1 MAAPL
6 SPSLLIVT
14 AREPDAQALRAIL
27 ASAGFGIRCAYSG
40 NAALRMFRDGAPDIV
55 LLDQGI
61 PEVPAAD
68 LCRALRS
75 DPDAVVS
82 ILLLCSSGSPEE
94 SGELQACV
102 DDVLALPPRSAEVLA
117 RVRMAAERNGLR
129 RQAREDARRIRE
141 LEQAR
146 EELTQLVARDMKAP
160 LAGLADLLEM
170 ADRGSV
176 QHFKSEASQYLN
188 EALDATETL
197 EEMVSFLADVRRMQ
211 GGGLAVNRRRCDL
224 AAMMRTLAELLGES
238 ATAAGVAV
246 EVKGDPLVI
255 ACDERLASR
264 ALRHVLRSA
273 ILGSE
278 RGGSVRIS
286 VERDSAGARIQVS
299 VAGKPGEGGEKAAE
313 ARRAGA
319 ALRTM
324 GLGMTFCRLVMEA
337 HGGAFLVEPGKHP
350 VWTIRFPEATETAVS
365 GGQPAPAE
373 PEEMRQKSRRYL
385 GRGPVM
391 HGMRGGA
398 RTGLRTTRYQFT
410 VAVAIMSAIP
420 LLAFGYLVAQGIL
433 GNPMRQESILLLSV
447 WSVALVLLGILLL
460 RRHVVEVGRLR
471 RYLELMANG
480 GVPEGG
486 VRTSTE
492 DFLAMAK
499 ALGTVME
506 HADEKVR
513 AMEEQSRSRL
523 QTEQQRVM
531 VETVGAACHHLGQPA
546 TVIGVYLDLMKKK
559 EMSPEM
565 QRLIDE
571 CQLAA
576 ADVSGILHRLQG
588 VARYETEPY
597 LPSLNGD
604 SKRSDERI
612 LKI

>member
-1 MAAPL
+1 
-6 SPSLLIVT
+6 
-14 AREPDAQALRAIL
+14 
-27 ASAGFGIRCAYSG
+27 
-40 NAALRMFRDGAPDIV
+40 
-55 LLDQGI
+55 
-61 PEVPAAD
+61 
-68 LCRALRS
+68 
-75 DPDAVVS
+75 
-82 ILLLCSSGSPEE
+82 
-94 SGELQACV
+94 
-102 DDVLALPPRSAEVLA
+102 
-117 RVRMAAERNGLR
+117 
-129 RQAREDARRIRE
+129 
-141 LEQAR
+141 
-146 EELTQLVARDMKAP
+146 
-160 LAGLADLLEM
+160 
-170 ADRGSV
+170 
-176 QHFKSEASQYLN
+176 
-188 EALDATETL
+188 
-197 EEMVSFLADVRRMQ
+197 
-211 GGGLAVNRRRCDL
+211 
-224 AAMMRTLAELLGES
+224 
-238 ATAAGVAV
+238 
-246 EVKGDPLVI
+246 
-255 ACDERLASR
+255 
-264 ALRHVLRSA
+264 
-273 ILGSE
+273 
-278 RGGSVRIS
+278 
-286 VERDSAGARIQVS
+286 
-299 VAGKPGEGGEKAAE
+299 
-313 ARRAGA
+313 
-319 ALRTM
+319 
-324 GLGMTFCRLVMEA
+324 
-337 HGGAFLVEPGKHP
+337 
-350 VWTIRFPEATETAVS
+350 
-365 GGQPAPAE
+365 
-373 PEEMRQKSRRYL
+373 
-385 GRGPVM
+385 
-391 HGMRGGA
+391 MRGGA

-420 LLAFGYLVAQGIL
+420 LLAFYYLVAQGIL

-531 VETVGAACHHLGQPA
+531 VETMGAACHHLGQPA

-597 LPSLNGD
+597 LPSLSGD